1 MNKELQIKY
10 WLDGSTEDIR
20 TAQVLIERERLLH
33 GLFFC
38 HLAMEKIL
46 KAVYVKITNDF
57 APKTHNLL
65 YLCEICGIE
74 LTEEKMTFYAILM
87 KYQITGRYPDNSGFI
102 PDLSTVMQYYDK
114 TVEEMEWLKRKL
126 NQ

>member
-10 WLDGSTEDIR
+10 WIDGSAEDIS
-20 TAQVLIERERLLH
+20 TAQILIEKERFLH

-38 HLAMEKIL
+38 HLAMEKVL
-46 KAVYVKITNDF
+46 KAVYVKIKNEF

-65 YLCEICGIE
+65 YLCELCGIE
-74 LTEEKMTFYAILM
+74 LSDERMTFYAILM
-87 KYQITGRYPDNSGFI
+87 KYQITGRYPENTAQ
-102 PDLSTVMQYYDK
+102 PPEQETVIKYYEK
-114 TVEEMEWLKRKL
+114 VMEEILWLKQKL